1 MKLSLDTLPLDRS
14 GNTVVTTQL
23 QLLID
28 EIDHAGGGMLT
39 IPPGIWRTGTLI
51 LPSNFTLHLEAGACL
66 RASTNAM
73 DYQHVETTTVA
84 ELSRMALIYARDKQR
99 ITLSGEGRIDGD
111 AASWFA
117 PEADAQGYRQPK
129 THRPR
134 LLVLEGCDQ
143 VRIHDITLYD
153 SPMWTAHLVSCNR
166 VFIHNLTIDN
176 NLALSNTDALDIDS
190 CQHVHISDSYFS
202 AADDGI
208 CLKTTYKPVALQQP
222 VRNVVVNNCI
232 IRSKSCAIKLGT
244 ETFADIENVTVSNCT
259 LFESNRGIGLVSRD
273 GGRLQHLAFNN
284 ILFDCRH
291 GHPCHWGKADPV
303 FISVRHRAPA
313 LMPGTIS
320 HVTFNNLSGCA
331 EGAINLHSE
340 TPGQIRDV
348 LFNGLH
354 FEQRLS
360 DSAEQGCYDI
370 RPPCNPDRPT
380 GMGLDNA
387 YNVNPATGRAHGV
400 ESYPGGLPA
409 FYANGVHGLRLFALN
424 LLRPA
429 ALPAHWHPEATVLL
443 NTQNLL
449 TDSSCL

>member
-28 EIDHAGGGMLT
+28 EIDRAGGGMLT

-208 CLKTTYKPVALQQP
+208 CLKTTYKPVALQ
-222 VRNVVVNNCI
+222 
-232 IRSKSCAIKLGT
+232 
-244 ETFADIENVTVSNCT
+244 
-259 LFESNRGIGLVSRD
+259 
-273 GGRLQHLAFNN
+273 
-284 ILFDCRH
+284 
-291 GHPCHWGKADPV
+291 
-303 FISVRHRAPA
+303 
-313 LMPGTIS
+313 
-320 HVTFNNLSGCA
+320 
-331 EGAINLHSE
+331 
-340 TPGQIRDV
+340 
-348 LFNGLH
+348 
-354 FEQRLS
+354 
-360 DSAEQGCYDI
+360 
-370 RPPCNPDRPT
+370 
-380 GMGLDNA
+380 
-387 YNVNPATGRAHGV
+387 
-400 ESYPGGLPA
+400 
-409 FYANGVHGLRLFALN
+409 
-424 LLRPA
+424 
-429 ALPAHWHPEATVLL
+429 
-443 NTQNLL
+443 
-449 TDSSCL
+449 